1 MTISIEMAGALM
13 TLALVF
19 GFLIGRGHGPTMFR
33 AVCLPF
39 KLLRR

>member
-1 MTISIEMAGALM
+1 MTVSIEMAGVLM
-13 TLALVF
+13 TMALVF